1 MATMDEETPLVVEN
15 FKNENP
21 IVINHE
27 RDVYIMSCAFL
38 LIFLAY
44 GAAQNLESTINTE
57 GNLGTI
63 SLGIL
68 YLSFMFC
75 SIFASLVVRKLGSKN
90 ALILGSTGYWLF
102 VAANLMPNWQPFLPS
117 KTLAGTFIFW
127 GDNRGVLASL
137 RTSTNSMGYLSP
149 PTSSRF
155 TLGACSNYVLKAV
168 KVQAVDRLFCRYT
181 MVPASL
187 YLGFAASIIWVGQGT
202 YLTSTARS
210 HANDHSLNE
219 AIIIG
224 KFNGVFYG
232 MFASHQFVGNLFT
245 LALMRD
251 KEGGSTSGK
260 TVLFLVFV
268 CTITLGAILMCFL
281 SKRTGKEEAR
291 QQDSSASSVSSVATL
306 LKSIITLLQDIRMLL
321 IIPLIA
327 YSGLQQ
333 AFVWAEFTKY
343 LVKPTMGESGVGGAM
358 AVYGVFDAICS
369 LVTGHFTF
377 GLSSISIIVSGGA
390 LVQGAVL
397 VWILLTQSVTGGV
410 LGTLYPLFIAAL
422 WGIGD
427 GVLNTQLSALLG
439 ILFKDDLE
447 GAFAQLKLWQSFA
460 IAIVY
465 FLGPYISLQ
474 AMLVIM
480 LVALCLSAFGF
491 LFLTLKV
498 EKAFS
503 YRAV

>member
-1 MATMDEETPLVVEN
+1 MAMDEETPLVVEN
-15 FKNENP
+15 LKNENS
-21 IVINHE
+21 IVNHE

-57 GNLGTI
+57 GNIGTI

-90 ALILGSTGYWLF
+90 ALILGSTGYWFF
-102 VAANLMPNWQPFLPS
+102 VAANLMPNW
-117 KTLAGTFIFW
+117 
-127 GDNRGVLASL
+127 
-137 RTSTNSMGYLSP
+137 
-149 PTSSRF
+149 
-155 TLGACSNYVLKAV
+155 
-168 KVQAVDRLFCRYT
+168 YT

-202 YLTSTARS
+202 YLTSTARN

-219 AIIIG
+219 AVIIG
-224 KFNGVFYG
+224 KFNGVFWG
-232 MFASHQFVGNLFT
+232 MFASHQFVGNLIT
-245 LALMRD
+245 LALVRD
-251 KEGGSTSGK
+251 EKGGSASGT
-260 TVLFLVFV
+260 TVLFLVFI
-268 CTITLGAILMCFL
+268 CTITLGAVLMCFL

-291 QQDSSASSVSSVATL
+291 QQDSSATFFSSVATL
-306 LKSIITLLQDIRMLL
+306 FKSIITLLQDIRMLL
-321 IIPLIA
+321 VIPLLA

-333 AFVWAEFTKY
+333 AFVWAEYTKY
-343 LVKPTMGESGVGGAM
+343 IVKPTMGESGVGGAM

-397 VWILLTQSVTGGV
+397 IWILLTHSVTGGV
-410 LGTLYPLFIAAL
+410 LGILYPLLIAAL

-460 IAIVY
+460 IAIV
-465 FLGPYISLQ
+465 FFAGPYISLQ
-474 AMLVIM
+474 TMLVVM
-480 LVALCLSAFGF
+480 FVALCLSALGF

-503 YRAV
+503 YRGDVSQRNI

>member
-1 MATMDEETPLVVEN
+1 MAMDEEAPLVVEIS
-15 FKNENP
+15 KNENS
-21 IVINHE
+21 IVNHE
-27 RDVYIMSCAFL
+27 KDVYILSSAFL

-90 ALILGSTGYWLF
+90 ALILGTTGYWLF
-102 VAANLMPNWQPFLPS
+102 VAANLMPNWMFVNFNCQQLIKPS
-117 KTLAGTFIFW
+117 
-127 GDNRGVLASL
+127 
-137 RTSTNSMGYLSP
+137 
-149 PTSSRF
+149 
-155 TLGACSNYVLKAV
+155 
-168 KVQAVDRLFCRYT
+168 CRYT

-202 YLTSTARS
+202 YLTSAARS
-210 HANDHSLNE
+210 HANDHILNE
-219 AIIIG
+219 AVIIG
-224 KFNGVFYG
+224 KFNGVFWG
-232 MFASHQFVGNLFT
+232 MFASHQFVGNLIT

-251 KEGGSTSGK
+251 EEGGSTSGT

-268 CTITLGAILMCFL
+268 CTVTLGAVLMCFL
-281 SKRTGKEEAR
+281 SKRAGKEEAR

-343 LVKPTMGESGVGGAM
+343 IVQPTMGESGVGGAM

-369 LVTGHFTF
+369 LLAGHFTF

-397 VWILLTQSVTGGV
+397 VWILLAHSVTAGA
-410 LGTLYPLFIAAL
+410 LGILYPLLVAAL

-460 IAIVY
+460 IAIVF
-465 FLGPYISLQ
+465 FLAPYISLQ
-474 AMLVIM
+474 TMLVIM
-480 LVALCLSAFGF
+480 FVALCFSALGF

-498 EKAFS
+498 ERAFS
-503 YRAV
+503 YRAA

>member
-1 MATMDEETPLVVEN
+1 MATDEETPLVVEN
-15 FKNENP
+15 PKNQNP
-21 IVINHE
+21 IVNHE
-27 RDVYIMSCAFL
+27 RDVHILSCAFL

-57 GNLGTI
+57 GNLGTT

-102 VAANLMPNWQPFLPS
+102 VAANLMPNW
-117 KTLAGTFIFW
+117 
-127 GDNRGVLASL
+127 
-137 RTSTNSMGYLSP
+137 
-149 PTSSRF
+149 
-155 TLGACSNYVLKAV
+155 
-168 KVQAVDRLFCRYT
+168 YT

-210 HANDHSLNE
+210 HANDHVLNE
-219 AIIIG
+219 AVIIG
-224 KFNGVFYG
+224 KFNGEFWG
-232 MFASHQFVGNLFT
+232 IFASHQFVGNLIT

-251 KEGGSTSGK
+251 REGGSTSG
-260 TVLFLVFV
+260 TTALFLVFIG
-268 CTITLGAILMCFL
+268 TITLGAVLMCFL
-281 SKRTGKEEAR
+281 SKRTGKEETGL
-291 QQDSSASSVSSVATL
+291 QDSSASFFSSVVTL
-306 LKSIITLLQDIRMLL
+306 FKSIVTLLQDIRMLL
-321 IIPLIA
+321 VIPLIA

-343 LVKPTMGESGVGGAM
+343 IVVPTMGESGVGGVM

-369 LVTGHFTF
+369 LVAGHFTF

-390 LVQGAVL
+390 LVQASVL
-397 VWILLTQSVTGGV
+397 AWILLSHSVTGGV
-410 LGTLYPLFIAAL
+410 LGILYPLLVAAL

-460 IAIVY
+460 IAVVF
-465 FLGPYISLQ
+465 FLAPHISLQ
-474 AMLVIM
+474 TMLVIM
-480 LVALCLSAFGF
+480 FVALCLSVAGF

>member
-1 MATMDEETPLVVEN
+1 MATMDEETPLVEN

-102 VAANLMPNWQPFLPS
+102 VAANLMPNW
-117 KTLAGTFIFW
+117 
-127 GDNRGVLASL
+127 
-137 RTSTNSMGYLSP
+137 
-149 PTSSRF
+149 
-155 TLGACSNYVLKAV
+155 
-168 KVQAVDRLFCRYT
+168 YT

-410 LGTLYPLFIAAL
+410 LGILYPLLIAAL

>member
-1 MATMDEETPLVVEN
+1 MLVVYINLLVGFGYFVVTLLILIIFGLLMAMDEEAPLVVEIS
-15 FKNENP
+15 KNENS
-21 IVINHE
+21 IVNHE
-27 RDVYIMSCAFL
+27 KDVYILSSAFL

-90 ALILGSTGYWLF
+90 ALILGTTGYWLF
-102 VAANLMPNWQPFLPS
+102 VAANLMPNW
-117 KTLAGTFIFW
+117 
-127 GDNRGVLASL
+127 
-137 RTSTNSMGYLSP
+137 
-149 PTSSRF
+149 
-155 TLGACSNYVLKAV
+155 
-168 KVQAVDRLFCRYT
+168 YT

-202 YLTSTARS
+202 YLTSAARS
-210 HANDHSLNE
+210 HANDHILNE
-219 AIIIG
+219 AVIIG
-224 KFNGVFYG
+224 KFNGVFWG
-232 MFASHQFVGNLFT
+232 MFASHQFVGNLIT

-251 KEGGSTSGK
+251 EEGGSTSGT

-268 CTITLGAILMCFL
+268 CTVTLGAVLMCFL
-281 SKRTGKEEAR
+281 SKRAGKEEAR

-343 LVKPTMGESGVGGAM
+343 IVQPTMGESGVGGAM

-369 LVTGHFTF
+369 LVAGHFTF

-397 VWILLTQSVTGGV
+397 VWILLAHSVTAGA
-410 LGTLYPLFIAAL
+410 LGILYPLLVAAL

-460 IAIVY
+460 IAIVF
-465 FLGPYISLQ
+465 FLAPYISLQ
-474 AMLVIM
+474 TMLVIM
-480 LVALCLSAFGF
+480 FVALCFSALGF

-498 EKAFS
+498 ERAFS
-503 YRAV
+503 YRAA

>member
-102 VAANLMPNWQPFLPS
+102 VAANLMPNW
-117 KTLAGTFIFW
+117 
-127 GDNRGVLASL
+127 
-137 RTSTNSMGYLSP
+137 
-149 PTSSRF
+149 
-155 TLGACSNYVLKAV
+155 
-168 KVQAVDRLFCRYT
+168 YT

-410 LGTLYPLFIAAL
+410 LGILYPLFIAAL

>member
-1 MATMDEETPLVVEN
+1 MATDEETPLVVEN
-15 FKNENP
+15 FKNQNP
-21 IVINHE
+21 IVNHE

-57 GNLGTI
+57 GNIGTI

-68 YLSFMFC
+68 YVSFMFC

-102 VAANLMPNWQPFLPS
+102 VAANLMPNW
-117 KTLAGTFIFW
+117 
-127 GDNRGVLASL
+127 
-137 RTSTNSMGYLSP
+137 
-149 PTSSRF
+149 
-155 TLGACSNYVLKAV
+155 
-168 KVQAVDRLFCRYT
+168 YT

-219 AIIIG
+219 AVIIG
-224 KFNGVFYG
+224 KFNGVFWG
-232 MFASHQFVGNLFT
+232 MFASHQFVGNLIT
-245 LALMRD
+245 LALMKD
-251 KEGGSTSGK
+251 EEGGSTSGT
-260 TVLFLVFV
+260 TVLFLVFI
-268 CTITLGAILMCFL
+268 CAITLGAVLMCFL

-291 QQDSSASSVSSVATL
+291 QQNSATLFSSVETL
-306 LKSIITLLQDIRMLL
+306 FKSIITLLQDIRMLL
-321 IIPLIA
+321 IIPLIV

-343 LVKPTMGESGVGGAM
+343 IVKPTMGESGVGGAM
-358 AVYGVFDAICS
+358 AIYGVFDAICS

-377 GLSSISIIVSGGA
+377 GLSSISVIVSGGA

-397 VWILLTQSVTGGV
+397 IWILLTHSVTGGI
-410 LGTLYPLFIAAL
+410 LGTLYPLLIAAL

-460 IAIVY
+460 IAIVF

-474 AMLVIM
+474 TMLVIM
-480 LVALCLSAFGF
+480 FVALCLSSLGL

-498 EKAFS
+498 EKEFS
-503 YRAV
+503 YRGA

>member
-102 VAANLMPNWQPFLPS
+102 VAANLMPNW
-117 KTLAGTFIFW
+117 
-127 GDNRGVLASL
+127 
-137 RTSTNSMGYLSP
+137 
-149 PTSSRF
+149 
-155 TLGACSNYVLKAV
+155 
-168 KVQAVDRLFCRYT
+168 YT